1 MPVSH
6 PIWFCVADATR
17 ARIVALATPHG
28 RLAQIKVIEQ
38 GEGYE
43 HGRYEPPGRSQ
54 ESATTARH
62 SFTDAETPARR
73 EKRDFAKEV
82 AAHLNQAAQNGE
94 FARLVLAAPPKFLGD
109 LRDGLTPKA
118 RQLVVTEIHKDLIKL
133 PLDELQERLA
143 DHLAP

>member
-1 MPVSH
+1 MPFSY

-28 RLAQIKVIEQ
+28 QFAQIKVIEQ

-43 HGRYEPPGRSQ
+43 HGRYEPPGRNQ

-94 FARLVLAAPPKFLGD
+94 FGQLVLAAPPKFLGD
-109 LRDGLTPKA
+109 LRDGLTPKV
-118 RQLVVTEIHKDLIKL
+118 RQIVLTEVHKDFIKL
-133 PLDELQERLA
+133 PLDELHDRLA
-143 DHLAP
+143 VHLAP